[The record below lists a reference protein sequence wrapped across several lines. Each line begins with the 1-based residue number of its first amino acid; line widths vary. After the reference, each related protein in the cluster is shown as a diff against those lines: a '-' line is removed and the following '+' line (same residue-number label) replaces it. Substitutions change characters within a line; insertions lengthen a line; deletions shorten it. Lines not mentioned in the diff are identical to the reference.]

1 MTAPNK
7 ENDMLV
13 RPRRT
18 ALALAAALPAA
29 VLAAAP
35 PAQAAPPT
43 FSGVCTITGTVIPFT
58 DFDGDGNC
66 TGTLGGEVITNLPVH
81 AVATATGTSIGPL
94 PFLQKGSGSLTFPSK
109 GVTIDFTFDQTL
121 TTLVLKGGNT
131 GVALGE
137 VVPLET
143 SGATRKAQVI
153 ATTVTPLG

>member
-1 MTAPNK
+1 MQI
-7 ENDMLV
+7 

-29 VLAAAP
+29 LLVTP
-35 PAQAAPPT
+35 PAQAAVPT

-66 TGTLGGEVITNLPVH
+66 TGTLNGQLITNLPVH

-109 GVTIDFTFDQTL
+109 GITIGFTFDQTL
-121 TTLVLKGGNT
+121 TTLVLKGATT
-131 GVALGE
+131 GSALGE

-143 SGATRKAQVI
+143 SGETRQAQVV